1 MWEIPEMAGWFP
13 LKSVISFPVAMN
25 FLSCAIRII
34 PILFPYNDA
43 LDFLEIW
50 LFPASY
56 DFLSCNYSFNFLSCN
71 HSFNFLSWAVIVS
84 CDHNEISAQPC
95 TFLECDWGKVVAGF
109 VEMQFNLYRNFGDR
123 GIELG
128 WFGKLAIQVH
138 VRWHRAGMV
147 WQASDTGACS
157 LGLAH
162 VGTTETTKGTGT
174 TKRIGRIR
182 KQFRLF
188 K

>member
-1 MWEIPEMAGWFP
+1 MAGRFP

-25 FLSCAIRII
+25 FLSCAIS
-34 PILFPYNDA
+34 FPVRLVLYRFC
-43 LDFLEIW
+43 FLTMMRW
-50 LFPASY
+50 T
-56 DFLSCNYSFNFLSCN
+56 FLKSDCFLRATISCNYSFNFLSCN

-95 TFLECDWGKVVAGF
+95 TFLEC
-109 VEMQFNLYRNFGDR
+109 LYRNFGDR

-162 VGTTETTKGTGT
+162 VGTTMTTKGTGT